1 MTLRPHSKYAL
12 VSPSSMGVRIT
23 PFDRQPVHTSQLF
36 QMQATSAETNVLSI
50 SAALGLKTKV
60 LTKFVKD
67 SPIALLIKQDLRRR
81 GIDFEG
87 KEVEQGGPWG
97 YRHQFNIADSG
108 YGLRGPR
115 VQNDRAGEVGRTIQL
130 EDFDLNRIF
139 KEEGV
144 QLLHLSGLIVA
155 LSKETSQFCLELAR
169 FAKASGTLISFDLNY
184 RASFWKNRKEEL
196 AKVFKEIASLTDILI
211 GNEEDFQ
218 LALDVHGP
226 EAGGKDIKNQIESF
240 KGLID
245 NVRKAFPNASTYATT
260 LREVDNANEH
270 QWGAILNQGNEW
282 VVVEPRSI
290 QVLDRIG
297 GGDGFVGGLLYGLLR
312 GFSLEKCAHFAWASG
327 AYVTT
332 VLEDFGLPA
341 DEEQIWSIYEG
352 NARVKR

>member
-115 VQNDRAGEVGRTIQL
+115 VQNDRAGEIGRTIQL